1 MSCVILFIADRVAP
15 AFRFCLSNSTLAHA
29 RPIRYSFFLSVT
41 HHCNTYT
48 YLSSDLRKDV
58 AICELP
64 RLFSFTEQDFI
75 LPYHKTFPKP
85 FGKIENAVLYI
96 VKGKVQQKPPFKRD
110 IE

>member
-1 MSCVILFIADRVAP
+1 MRC
-15 AFRFCLSNSTLAHA
+15 RFTSVSKYEVGEFYTIFA
-29 RPIRYSFFLSVT
+29 YS
-41 HHCNTYT
+41 

-85 FGKIENAVLYI
+85 FGKIESAV
-96 VKGKVQQKPPFKRD
+96 VFKVRGKVQQKRIAGRD